1 MRGLIIKDIL
11 FIKNTWK
18 NLLLIFV
25 GSLLLSIALGNYLLA
40 ICSVPIILLT
50 SGINTFQTDE
60 FYNTDAYTLS
70 YPLSRKKIVTSKYLF
85 SLVMMLI
92 STYIG
97 LMIYAGISVVI
108 HPGVRGLN
116 TDMLKQLLMLEI
128 SSLLVDA
135 IFYPIIYKYGCEKSK
150 FVLMSIV
157 MILLGLGSILS
168 VYINVFKKATLNLEG
183 IITFIDHYG
192 LISLTILVIVA
203 TLISYG
209 LSILAY
215 RHKDF

>member
-1 MRGLIIKDIL
+1 MKGLIIKDML

-70 YPLSRKKIVTSKYLF
+70 YPLSRKKIVSSKYLF
-85 SLVMMLI
+85 TLVMMLI

-97 LMIYAGISVVI
+97 LMIYAGVSVFI
-108 HPGVRGLN
+108 HPGVNGLN

-128 SSLLVDA
+128 SSLLVDS
-135 IFYPIIYKYGCEKSK
+135 IFYPIIYKYGCEKSR

-157 MILLGLGSILS
+157 MVLLGIGSILS
-168 VYINVFKKATLNLEG
+168 VYINVFKKTTINLEG
-183 IITFIDHYG
+183 IIKFIDHYG
-192 LISLTILVIVA
+192 LASLTILVIVA
-203 TLISYG
+203 TIISYV

-215 RHKDF
+215 RHKDY

>member
-1 MRGLIIKDIL
+1 MRGLIIKDML

-70 YPLSRKKIVTSKYLF
+70 YPLSRKKIVSSKYLF
-85 SLVMMLI
+85 TLVMMLI

-97 LMIYAGISVVI
+97 LMIYAGVSVFI
-108 HPGVRGLN
+108 HPGVMGLN

-128 SSLLVDA
+128 SSLLVDS
-135 IFYPIIYKYGCEKSK
+135 IFYPIIYKYGCEKSR

-157 MILLGLGSILS
+157 MVLLGIGSILS
-168 VYINVFKKATLNLEG
+168 VYINVFKKATINLEG
-183 IITFIDHYG
+183 IIKFIDQYG
-192 LISLTILVIVA
+192 LASLTILVVVA
-203 TLISYG
+203 TIISYG

-215 RHKDF
+215 RHKDY

>member
-1 MRGLIIKDIL
+1 MRGLIIKDML

-18 NLLLIFV
+18 NLLLIFI

-40 ICSVPIILLT
+40 ICAVPVILLT

-70 YPLSRKKIVTSKYLF
+70 YPLSRTKIVTSKFLF
-85 SLVMMLI
+85 TLIMMLI

-97 LMIYAGISVVI
+97 IIIYLLIQLI
-108 HPGVRGLN
+108 INPGVNGLN

-128 SSLLVDA
+128 SSLLVDS
-135 IFYPIIYKYGCEKSK
+135 IFYPIIYKYGCEKSR

-157 MILLGLGSILS
+157 MILLGIGSILS
-168 VYINVFKKATLNLEG
+168 VYINVFKQTTLDLEG
-183 IITFIDHYG
+183 IIKFIDQYG
-192 LISLTILVIVA
+192 LISLTILVIIVSI
-203 TLISYG
+203 ISYG

-215 RHKDF
+215 RHKDY

>member
-1 MRGLIIKDIL
+1 MRGLIIKDML

-18 NLLLIFV
+18 NLLLIFI

-40 ICSVPIILLT
+40 IVSVPVILLT

-70 YPLSRKKIVTSKYLF
+70 YPLSRAKIVTSKFLF
-85 SLVMMLI
+85 TLVMMLI
-92 STYIG
+92 STYVGVI
-97 LMIYAGISVVI
+97 IYLLIQVI
-108 HPGVRGLN
+108 INPGVRGIN

-128 SSLLVDA
+128 SSLLVDS
-135 IFYPIIYKYGCEKSK
+135 IFYPIIYKYGCEKSR

-157 MILLGLGSILS
+157 MLLLGIGSILS
-168 VYINVFKKATLNLEG
+168 VYINVIKKTKINLEG
-183 IITFIDHYG
+183 IINFIDHYG
-192 LISLTILVIVA
+192 LLSLTILVIVVS
-203 TLISYG
+203 LISYG

-215 RHKDF
+215 RHKDY

>member
-1 MRGLIIKDIL
+1 MRGLIIKDML

-18 NLLLIFV
+18 NLLLIFI

-85 SLVMMLI
+85 TLVMMLI

-97 LMIYAGISVVI
+97 IMIYAAISVII
-108 HPGVRGLN
+108 HPGVLGLN
-116 TDMLKQLLMLEI
+116 VDMLKQLLMLEI
-128 SSLLVDA
+128 SGLLVDS
-135 IFYPIIYKYGCEKSK
+135 IFYPIIYKYGCEKSR

-157 MILLGLGSILS
+157 MVLLGIGSILS
-168 VYINVFKKATLNLEG
+168 VYINVFKKATINLEV
-183 IITFIDHYG
+183 IVKFIDQYG
-192 LISLTILVIVA
+192 LLSLSIVVIIA
-203 TLISYG
+203 TLISYF

>member
-1 MRGLIIKDIL
+1 MRGLIIKDML

-85 SLVMMLI
+85 TLVMMLI

-97 LMIYAGISVVI
+97 IIIYAGISVII
-108 HPGVRGLN
+108 HPGVLGLN
-116 TDMLKQLLMLEI
+116 VDMLKQLLMLEI
-128 SSLLVDA
+128 SGLLVDS
-135 IFYPIIYKYGCEKSK
+135 IFYPIIYKYGCEKSR

-157 MILLGLGSILS
+157 MVLLGIGSILS
-168 VYINVFKKATLNLEG
+168 VYINVFKKATINLEG
-183 IITFIDHYG
+183 IIKFIDQYG
-192 LISLTILVIVA
+192 LLSLSIVVIIA
-203 TLISYG
+203 TLISYF

>member
-1 MRGLIIKDIL
+1 MKGLIIKDIL

-18 NLLLIFV
+18 NLLLIFI

-40 ICSVPIILLT
+40 ICAVPVILLT

-70 YPLSRKKIVTSKYLF
+70 YPLSRNKIVISKYLF
-85 SLVMMLI
+85 TFVMMLI

-97 LMIYAGISVVI
+97 LLIYALINVI
-108 HPGVRGLN
+108 INPGVNGIN

-128 SSLLVDA
+128 SSLFVDS
-135 IFYPIIYKYGCEKSK
+135 IFYPIIYKYGCEKSR

-157 MILLGLGSILS
+157 MILLGIGSILS
-168 VYINVFKKATLNLEG
+168 VYVN
-183 IITFIDHYG
+183 FIDIGAIDFEKIINFIDKYG
-192 LISLTILVIVA
+192 LISLTILVTCSTI
-203 TLISYG
+203 ISFL

-215 RHKDF
+215 RHKDY

>member
-1 MRGLIIKDIL
+1 MRGLIIKDML

-70 YPLSRKKIVTSKYLF
+70 YPLSRKKIVSSKYLF
-85 SLVMMLI
+85 TLVMMLI

-97 LMIYAGISVVI
+97 LMIYAGVSVFI
-108 HPGVRGLN
+108 HPGVNGLN

-128 SSLLVDA
+128 SSLLVDS
-135 IFYPIIYKYGCEKSK
+135 IFYPIIYKYGCEKSR

-157 MILLGLGSILS
+157 MVLLGIGSILS
-168 VYINVFKKATLNLEG
+168 VYINVFKKATINLEG
-183 IITFIDHYG
+183 IIKFIDQYG
-192 LISLTILVIVA
+192 LASLTILVVVA
-203 TLISYG
+203 TIISYG

-215 RHKDF
+215 RHKDY

>member
-18 NLLLIFV
+18 NILLIFV
-25 GSLLLSIALGNYLLA
+25 GSLLISIALGNYLLA

-85 SLVMMLI
+85 TIVMMLI

-97 LMIYAGISVVI
+97 LVIYAGVSVII
-108 HPGVRGLN
+108 HPNINGLN
-116 TDMLKQLLMLEI
+116 PDMLKQLLMLEI
-128 SSLLVDA
+128 SGLLVDS
-135 IFYPIIYKYGCEKSK
+135 IFYPIIYKYGCEKSR

-157 MILLGLGSILS
+157 MILLGIGSILS
-168 VYINVFKKATLNLEG
+168 VYINVFKKTTLNLEG
-183 IITFIDHYG
+183 IVKFIDQYG
-192 LISLTILVIVA
+192 LISLSVIVIVA
-203 TLISYG
+203 ALISYG